1 VVRPLGLYTSIE
13 CTVFFKFE
21 DHRERERERER
32 DIIITDVYSF
42 LQTDGL
48 TYSSLGCVALALAE
62 GLAAGAVGAL
72 QRLQSFSC

>member
-1 VVRPLGLYTSIE
+1 MVRPLGLYTSIE

-72 QRLQSFSC
+72 QRLQSVSC

>member
-1 VVRPLGLYTSIE
+1 MVRPLGLYTSIE